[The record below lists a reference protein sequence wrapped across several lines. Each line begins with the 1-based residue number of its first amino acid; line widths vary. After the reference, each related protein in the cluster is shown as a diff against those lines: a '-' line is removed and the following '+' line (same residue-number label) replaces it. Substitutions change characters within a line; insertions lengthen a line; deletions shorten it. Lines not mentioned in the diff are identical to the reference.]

1 MRKIKYVSLSL
12 VVAGLALSSCSDSF
26 LDHEMDE
33 RTTIDNENKVV
44 NLLKSA
50 YPTANYEWIAELSSD
65 NMIDNWTP
73 HLPTKPWDP
82 QVLSHYNFASY
93 SRSDDQL
100 FKFEPATQAT
110 YSDYDSPGSLWEGY

>member
-1 MRKIKYVSLSL
+1 MRNIKYVSLSL

-50 YPTANYEWIAELSSD
+50 YPTVSIFSKVLIQQQIMSG
-65 NMIDNWTP
+65 
-73 HLPTKPWDP
+73 LP
-82 QVLSHYNFASY
+82 SF
-93 SRSDDQL
+93 
-100 FKFEPATQAT
+100 QAT
-110 YSDYDSPGSLWEGY
+110 T